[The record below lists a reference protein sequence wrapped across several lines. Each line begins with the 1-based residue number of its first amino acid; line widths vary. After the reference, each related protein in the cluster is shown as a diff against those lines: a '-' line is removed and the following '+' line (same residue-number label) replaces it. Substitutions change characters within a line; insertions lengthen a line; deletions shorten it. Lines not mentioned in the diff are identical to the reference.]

1 VVPVFRLRLLLL
13 TRDLGVTVDS
23 KLQLDKHV
31 NNICKS
37 ASFTINNIGRIRR
50 YLSQSDCEK
59 IVHVFITSKLDYCN
73 TILYGL
79 PKSQLDKLQRV
90 QNTAA
95 RLVTR
100 SKKHEHITPV
110 LRNLHWL
117 PVHKRISF
125 NILLMTFKAL
135 NGQSPVYI
143 SELISHYQ
151 PTRALRSSNCNYL
164 LVTKCSTNSYE
175 DRSFSVASA

>member
-1 VVPVFRLRLLLL
+1 MP
-13 TRDLGVTVDS
+13 
-23 KLQLDKHV
+23 
-31 NNICKS
+31 
-37 ASFTINNIGRIRR
+37 SF
-50 YLSQSDCEK
+50 
-59 IVHVFITSKLDYCN
+59 TSKLDYCN
-73 TILYGL
+73 AILYGL
-79 PKSQLDKLQRV
+79 SKSQLDELQRV

-125 NILLMTFKAL
+125 KILLMTFKTL

-143 SELISHYQ
+143 SELISRYQ
-151 PTRALRSSNCNYL
+151 PTRTLRSCSCNYL
-164 LVTKCSTNSYE
+164 SLTKCSTNSRG
-175 DRSFSVASA
+175 DRSFSVASAKLWNSLPLQLRNCKSVSTFKSQLKPYLFNL